1 MHYGNIGAF
10 LGGISALI
18 VAVAALIRS
27 PAALRAWIGRQQAD
41 RDLATEQA
49 KTIQLERRRYLD
61 GWSQHGVDSF
71 RVTAV
76 TDRGDIAEAGDDLLR
91 GVRGPWVLLRIAEG
105 NDDDHNAN
113 RVNDLARLVER
124 EGCLA
129 RPPSAGEREAL
140 EAGLEAMGIPRSP
153 IG

>member
-10 LGGISALI
+10 LGGISAVI

-27 PAALRAWIGRQQAD
+27 PAALRAWIERQQAD

-61 GWSQHGVDSF
+61 GWSQHGINSF
-71 RVTAV
+71 EVAAV
-76 TDRGDIAEAGDDLLR
+76 TDQGDIAEAGDDLLR
-91 GVRGPWVLLRIAEG
+91 GIRGPWVLLRIAEG
-105 NDDDHNAN
+105 DNDHNAN
-113 RVNDLARLVER
+113 RAGDLVRLVER

-129 RPPSAGEREAL
+129 RPPSAGELEAL
-140 EAGLEAMGIPRSP
+140 DAGLEAMGIPRAP
-153 IG
+153 HG